1 MIEVDMR
8 LVKYKDKILL
18 EKNNM
23 SLEWALECFA
33 NRYVFTFFEAL
44 EKECNEKTI
53 QEEDFIEGA
62 AVLAKITEAAE
73 ILDEAQGRKP
83 GKDH

>member
-1 MIEVDMR
+1 MQAELR
-8 LVKYKDKILL
+8 LLKYKDKIKI
-18 EKNNM
+18 EKDNM

-33 NRYVFTFFEAL
+33 NRYVLTYIEAL
-44 EKECNEKTI
+44 EKECDEKQI
-53 QEEDFIEGA
+53 LEEDFIEGA

-73 ILDEAQGRKP
+73 ILDEAQGRRP